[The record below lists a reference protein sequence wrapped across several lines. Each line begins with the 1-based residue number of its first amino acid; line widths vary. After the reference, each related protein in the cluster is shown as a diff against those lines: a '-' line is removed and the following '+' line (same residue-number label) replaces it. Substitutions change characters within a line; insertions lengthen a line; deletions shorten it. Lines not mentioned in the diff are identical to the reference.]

1 MRRAMH
7 NRPARPVDAKNSG
20 ERSTTRQS
28 AIDAP
33 QGQRDGHSGTAT
45 PPETANNRHLADV
58 GKMQDYD
65 GLFPAEVIKQT
76 SSAPE
81 PAPIGQAGSR
91 SAADIAA

>member
-1 MRRAMH
+1 
-7 NRPARPVDAKNSG
+7 
-20 ERSTTRQS
+20 
-28 AIDAP
+28 
-33 QGQRDGHSGTAT
+33 
-45 PPETANNRHLADV
+45 
-58 GKMQDYD
+58 MQDYD